1 MNILTMFLKSF
12 CFCFHSE
19 VTVACQTD
27 LLGEDLVRM
36 EKAIADYQTDI
47 AELKHKT
54 VCEESLKHDEHKLKF
69 YTGKSNYHI
78 CCNH

>member
-1 MNILTMFLKSF
+1 M
-12 CFCFHSE
+12 
-19 VTVACQTD
+19 
-27 LLGEDLVRM
+27 RM
-36 EKAIADYQTDI
+36 EKVIADYQTDI

-54 VCEESLKHDEHKLKF
+54 VCEESLKHDKHKLKF